1 MKIFLTG
8 KYGQLGSTLIEDL
21 KKSHLIYATDH
32 DTLDLRKKYLIKD
45 ELYRIKPDLIINTAA
60 YTNVNK
66 AEYERELAYR
76 LNALAPKYLSES
88 ANILDIPIIHISTDY
103 IFDGLK
109 KEPYLEDD
117 TPNPLS
123 FYGHTKWLGE
133 EFVRRVPKH
142 FILRTSW
149 IFSSNGFNFL
159 NQILKLAQEKTFL
172 NVVNDQWGAPTS
184 VRVLI
189 EAIQKIIINL
199 NQEKASELYGTYH
212 LASKGETS
220 WYLYA
225 RKILETLEFL
235 EEKSS
240 LNKNY
245 LFPISSSQYFQ
256 AAKRPLNSRLN
267 SEKFKKKFKVE
278 FPWWEDEV
286 QDMVF
291 KIIRKQ

>member
-8 KYGQLGSTLIEDL
+8 KFGQLGSTLIEDL
-21 KKSHLIYATDH
+21 KKTHLIYATDR
-32 DTLDLRKKYLIKD
+32 DTLDLRKKHLIKD

-60 YTNVNK
+60 YTDVNK
-66 AEYERELAYR
+66 AEYERELAYK

-88 ANILDIPIIHISTDY
+88 AKILDIPIIHISTDY

-117 TPNPLS
+117 RANPLS

-133 EFVRRVPKH
+133 EFVRQTPRH

-149 IFSSNGFNFL
+149 IFSSKGFNFL
-159 NQILKLAQEKTFL
+159 NQILRLAQEKTFL
-172 NVVNDQWGAPTS
+172 NVINDQWGAPTS
-184 VRVLI
+184 VRLLS
-189 EAIQKIIINL
+189 EAIQTIIMNL
-199 NQEKASELYGTYH
+199 NQEKTSELYGTYH
-212 LASKGETS
+212 LASDGETC

-225 RKILETLEFL
+225 RKILDTLEFL
-235 EEKSS
+235 GKKTI

-245 LFPISSSQYFQ
+245 LFPICSSQYLQ
-256 AAKRPLNSRLN
+256 SAKRPLNSRLN
-267 SEKFKKKFKVE
+267 SEKFKKNFKIE
-278 FPWWEDEV
+278 FPRWEDEV

-291 KIIRKQ
+291 KIIRK